1 MESITVGL
9 GERSYPI
16 YIGTNLEYGKLIKQ
30 ALPKVKDL
38 MVVTNDT
45 VGPLYFEKVQKS
57 LQEQGFN
64 VHECVLKD
72 GECYK
77 TLDSW
82 WQILT
87 TLLEQQFGRDGA
99 IVALGGGVVG
109 DMAGFAASVYQRGIP
124 FVQIPTTL
132 LAMVDSS
139 VGGKTAINHPLG
151 KNMIGTF
158 YQPKA
163 VMADLNC
170 LKTLPQKEISAG
182 LGEVVKTGIIYDKE
196 FFDFLKNDIEKT
208 FDHDLA
214 TISHIVKR

>member
-87 TLLEQQFGRDGA
+87 TLLSRNYLELSTG
-99 IVALGGGVVG
+99 
-109 DMAGFAASVYQRGIP
+109 
-124 FVQIPTTL
+124 
-132 LAMVDSS
+132 
-139 VGGKTAINHPLG
+139 VGGWYLHRL
-151 KNMIGTF
+151 
-158 YQPKA
+158 
-163 VMADLNC
+163 L
-170 LKTLPQKEISAG
+170 
-182 LGEVVKTGIIYDKE
+182 
-196 FFDFLKNDIEKT
+196 
-208 FDHDLA
+208 H
-214 TISHIVKR
+214 R